1 MSLYLRLL
9 RTDCQGGLNV
19 SHDERGLAHRWRLIQ
34 PVASVELRV
43 EGRPTILH
51 TVLLVDL
58 LSGSLRSICLD
69 RFESNTLVVRLV
81 HGVSNGLI
89 KLMLHLLVQLD
100 LALFEH
106 LSCIDSI
113 IRRASRAVLVVHH
126 LI

>member
-58 LSGSLRSICLD
+58 RSLCLD